1 VVVAAAEVVAA
12 AAAEAAA
19 VEEVADRAA
28 VDRQEDRRLV
38 GATEWV
44 RPVSSSTMAACC
56 RALPIWACLA
66 RVSSRR
72 VGPLRISSAH
82 ASSFRLLLRRISSA
96 RASSSRLSS
105 PRVLSGSLPSA
116 GILWIE
122 APRQSWSAGLSSVQ
136 ASLLGLW
143 VCVSQPLEFSRCT
156 ELVYRVSGA
165 KSVDT
170 KSSLAL
176 KAKYNAGRC

>member
-1 VVVAAAEVVAA
+1 MEAAAGVAAAVEVVAAAE
-12 AAAEAAA
+12 AA
-19 VEEVADRAA
+19 VVGRRIVRRWIVRRIADRPERQSGSARSLSRPAA
-28 VDRQEDRRLV
+28 QHQ
-38 GATEWV
+38 A
-44 RPVSSSTMAACC
+44 SS
-56 RALPIWACLA
+56 IWACLPG
-66 RVSSRR
+66 VWSRR

-82 ASSFRLLLRRISSA
+82 ASSFRLLLRRVSSCGV
-96 RASSSRLSS
+96 SSLRPS
-105 PRVLSGSLPSA
+105 PRVSSRSLPST

-122 APRQSWSAGLSSVQ
+122 SPRQFWSTGLSSVQ

-143 VCVSQPLEFSRCT
+143 VCVSQPSEFSRCT